1 MEAVLTDNQVR
12 NYDPTHTTALRNA
25 FKANMKRRFTELAVV
40 VKKSVYDNDCFGLN
54 PKQGFTFQQMNPAA
68 KKAFA
73 FINST
78 EKVKAF
84 MKWLQKQVD
93 AGIVEV
99 GYAQQLGAAA
109 QGTWTNMYILDSYK
123 RGVIRARY
131 ELQKAGFT
139 VPSMEETGGINMS
152 MMNPFHM
159 DRVGLL
165 YARVY
170 TDLQGITSAMD
181 TIISRILTQGMID
194 GDGPALLAK
203 KLVSA
208 INGTGVGD
216 LAIKD
221 TLGRTISAQQRA
233 TLLARTEIIRAHH
246 LATIQEY
253 RNWGLEGV
261 TVKGEWKT
269 AGDDRVCDKCAAL
282 EGKIFTLDEIEP
294 MIPFHPQCRCIALPF
309 IEELQKYK

>member
-1 MEAVLTDNQVR
+1 M
-12 NYDPTHTTALRNA
+12 
-25 FKANMKRRFTELAVV
+25 ELAVV

-54 PKQGFTFQQMNPAA
+54 PREGLTLQQMTPAA
-68 KKAFA
+68 RRAFE
-73 FINST
+73 FTTST

-84 MKWLQKQVD
+84 MEWLQKQVD
-93 AGIVEV
+93 AGIIEV
-99 GYAQQLGAAA
+99 GYAQQLGNAV
-109 QGTWTNMYILDSYK
+109 QGSWTNMYILDSYK

-139 VPSMEETGGINMS
+139 VPSMEDTGGINMS

-170 TDLQGITSAMD
+170 TDLQGITTAMD

-221 TLGRTISAQQRA
+221 TLGRSISAIQRA

-253 RNWGLEGV
+253 RNWGLEGII
-261 TVKGEWKT
+261 VKGEWKT
-269 AGDDRVCDKCAAL
+269 AGDERVCDACAAL

-294 MIPFHPQCRCIALPF
+294 MIPYHPNCRCIALPF
-309 IEELQKYK
+309 IEELKKYN